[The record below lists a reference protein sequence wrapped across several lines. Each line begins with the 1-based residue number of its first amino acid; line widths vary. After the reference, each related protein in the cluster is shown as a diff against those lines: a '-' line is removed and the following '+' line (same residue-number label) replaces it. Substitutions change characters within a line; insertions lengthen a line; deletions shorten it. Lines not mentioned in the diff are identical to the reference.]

1 LQICHVADFDA
12 SAGNQHC
19 VRDLEFLGLFGV
31 PKKAGVVFERSY
43 FARQVQVC
51 TSLARVTD
59 DPALKR
65 RYEALAVEFAQN
77 IGRELDRDM
86 NPAPQAFIDPKPG
99 SGDTDP

>member
-1 LQICHVADFDA
+1 LQICHVADFDTSVGTNIVFAIWSFWDYLA
-12 SAGNQHC
+12 SQ
-19 VRDLEFLGLFGV
+19 R
-31 PKKAGVVFERSY
+31 KAVVFERSY

-86 NPAPQAFIDPKPG
+86 NPAPQAIIDPKPG